1 MAERFAPH
9 VNDQRAALLGV
20 LNGCTDDDWGL
31 PTPCGSWSVHDVV
44 AHLVENELLF
54 GRLYRGEL
62 ADFTTDTQAGVDRWA
77 KVDGETARY
86 SLWHHGQATQ
96 RVIDSRSD
104 ESWRRPIERGGVPL
118 ELRHALRLHFFEL
131 AVHGHDVTTAL
142 GHDPVWHDRAGTVV
156 EYCLRGAP
164 RALERS
170 NAPPDGAFVVRAPEV
185 GARTIDGTSGAWRL
199 VSEPVADPT
208 ATWDADAET
217 LVLATTGRMAVADA
231 LGRSTVGGDAARLEA
246 MLAGW
251 QVTR

>member
-1 MAERFAPH
+1 MERFAPH
-9 VNDQRAALLGV
+9 VDAQRAALLGV
-20 LNGCTDDDWGL
+20 LSDITDADWAR
-31 PTPCGSWSVHDVV
+31 PTACAPWTVHDVV

-62 ADFTTDTQAGVDRWA
+62 TDLSIDTREGVDRWA
-77 KVDGETARY
+77 KVDGGTSRF

-104 ESWRRPIERGGVPL
+104 DSWRRSVSQAGLEL

-131 AVHGHDVTTAL
+131 AVHGHDVTSAL
-142 GHDPVWHDRAGTVV
+142 GRDPVWQDRTPVVV

-170 NAPPDGAFVVRAPEV
+170 STAPDGAYVVTCTEV
-185 GARTIDGTSGAWRL
+185 GTRTIDGTSGEWRL
-199 VSEPVADPT
+199 LTEEAADP
-208 ATWDADAET
+208 AARWDADAET
-217 LVLATTGRMAVADA
+217 LVMATTGRMEIGDA
-231 LGRSTVGGDAARLEA
+231 LERSKVEGDTHRLGA
-246 MLAGW
+246 LLAGW